1 MSNPPNRANDP
12 KRRPMSPTK
21 VSKASRL
28 NIETQTGNFGFVV
41 DPSGVASKADTLTTY
56 KPGPKGG
63 NAAAAEY
70 WTNK

>member
-1 MSNPPNRANDP
+1 MSNPPNRAGHP
-12 KRRPMSPTK
+12 KR

-28 NIETQTGNFGFVV
+28 NIETQFGDFGFVV

-63 NAAAAEY
+63 DAAAAEY